1 MKKKTWLK
9 EGVYQ
14 KLDNTKGK
22 RIKGALDFNKEVL
35 DTLVDKDLVVTANCC
50 NYFPS
55 APVVGQITPLPTT
68 IAAGDWPFEVEVPI
82 YGMFIIEDPDTPQY
96 WGLYIRE
103 RSGSYH
109 TIYLNN

>member
-35 DTLVDKDLVVTANCC
+35 DTLVDKDVIETTDCC
-50 NYFPS
+50 SYFP
-55 APVVGQITPLPTT
+55 T
-68 IAAGDWPFEVEVPI
+68 IPEIVELRDQFPPAAERIAHVPN
-82 YGMFIIEDPDTPQY
+82 
-96 WGLYIRE
+96 WGLFRITTSGDESCAVIYIKLPN
-103 RSGSYH
+103 GNP
-109 TIYLNN
+109 TVFVNLC